1 MHSCTQTK
9 ETQTTNTFFKD
20 KAVLKKEVMPS
31 KGTQYVQKAYT
42 DANVQCDIDSSPSKD
57 ASIMEE
63 TLDDS
68 VISENDLD
76 SSYRISD
83 DSKSDE
89 NDEPR
94 TMTIKSHY
102 TGYVVYWSCISIL
115 FQIFSFLRMLSKCF
129 KRLYSRINVNCRV
142 TLLQRS

>member
-1 MHSCTQTK
+1 MQ
-9 ETQTTNTFFKD
+9 
-20 KAVLKKEVMPS
+20 S
-31 KGTQYVQKAYT
+31 KGTQYVQKAYEDT
-42 DANVQCDIDSSPSKD
+42 NVQCNIDSSPNKD

-83 DSKSDE
+83 DSESDE

-94 TMTIKSHY
+94 TTTIKSHY
-102 TGYVVYWSCISIL
+102 RICSIL
-115 FQIFSFLRMLSKCF
+115 VLYQYPFQMLSFLWMLSKCF

>member
-1 MHSCTQTK
+1 MQTK
-9 ETQTTNTFFKD
+9 ETRTSKTFFKD
-20 KAVLKKEVMPS
+20 KAVSKKEVMQS
-31 KGTQYVQKAYT
+31 MGTQYVQKACK
-42 DANVQCDIDSSPSKD
+42 DANVQCNIDSSPSKY

-83 DSKSDE
+83 DSESDE

-94 TMTIKSHY
+94 TMTIKSLY
-102 TGYVVYWSCISIL
+102 RICSIL
-115 FQIFSFLRMLSKCF
+115 VLYQYSF
-129 KRLYSRINVNCRV
+129 
-142 TLLQRS
+142 

>member
-1 MHSCTQTK
+1 MQTK
-9 ETQTTNTFFKD
+9 ETQTPKTFFKD
-20 KAVLKKEVMPS
+20 KAVLKKEVMQR
-31 KGTQYVQKAYT
+31 KGTQYVQKAYK
-42 DANVQCDIDSSPSKD
+42 DANVQCNIDSSPSKD

-83 DSKSDE
+83 DSESDE

-94 TMTIKSHY
+94 TTTIKSHY
-102 TGYVVYWSCISIL
+102 RICSIL
-115 FQIFSFLRMLSKCF
+115 VLYQYSFQMLSFLWMLSKCF
-129 KRLYSRINVNCRV
+129 KRLYSRINFNCRV
-142 TLLQRS
+142 TLLQRSSKH

>member
-1 MHSCTQTK
+1 MQ
-9 ETQTTNTFFKD
+9 
-20 KAVLKKEVMPS
+20 S
-31 KGTQYVQKAYT
+31 KGTQYIQKAYEDT
-42 DANVQCDIDSSPSKD
+42 NVQCNTGSSPNKD

-83 DSKSDE
+83 DSESDE

-94 TMTIKSHY
+94 TTTIKSHY
-102 TGYVVYWSCISIL
+102 TIL
-115 FQIFSFLRMLSKCF
+115 PFLWMLSKCF

>member
-1 MHSCTQTK
+1 MQTK
-9 ETQTTNTFFKD
+9 ETQTPKAFFKD
-20 KAVLKKEVMPS
+20 KAVLKKEVMQR
-31 KGTQYVQKAYT
+31 KGTQYVQKAYKNE
-42 DANVQCDIDSSPSKD
+42 NVQCNIDSSPSKE
-57 ASIMEE
+57 ASMMEE

-83 DSKSDE
+83 DSESDE

-94 TMTIKSHY
+94 TTTIKSHY
-102 TGYVVYWSCISIL
+102 TIL
-115 FQIFSFLRMLSKCF
+115 SFLWMLSKCF